1 MNSSLTA
8 LNRSIKN
15 YDEKIAE
22 ETRRLEA
29 HTQAKRD
36 EINRRL
42 DAAKEAV
49 AEADHRNKQ
58 VIEQKRNELIKKD
71 EVKSKG
77 QAAEGKR
84 QQLQDRITECQT
96 MINKCKE
103 QEKNSLAPYGID
115 IKGVLQSIS
124 KTHWH
129 GDTPIG
135 PLGLYVKVKDQ
146 KWAPLLRAQ
155 LGNLMTSFACTHAKD
170 RLQLKKILD
179 QSKKYFCSFVLPA
192 PMMLSCLLAFTL
204 MLSSQKGIYS
214 TIRVV
219 SHVGMSSLSCV
230 LWTWV
235 VSSNKLMIVVTSTE
249 TGFRPICASS
259 SDQFSEH

>member
-8 LNRSIKN
+8 LNRSIKE

-49 AEADHRNKQ
+49 AEADRRNKN
-58 VIEQKRNELIKKD
+58 VIEQKRNKLTEKD
-71 EVKSKG
+71 EVGSKG
-77 QAAEGKR
+77 QAAEGRR
-84 QQLQDRITECQT
+84 QQVQERITDCQT

-103 QEKNSLAPYGID
+103 QEKNTLAPYGHD

-124 KTHWH
+124 RMQWH
-129 GDTPIG
+129 GDVPIG
-135 PLGLYVKVKDQ
+135 PFGLYVKLKDQ

-155 LGNLMTSFACTHAKD
+155 LGKLMTSFACTDARD

-179 QSKKYFCSFVLPA
+179 QTKKYFCLFMPLA
-192 PMMLSCLLAFTL
+192 LMMLIYLSVFMST
-204 MLSSQKGIYS
+204 LSSQKKTYS
-214 TIRVV
+214 TIRLV
-219 SHVGMSSLSCV
+219 SRVGMSSLFCA
-230 LWTWV
+230 LLMWV
-235 VSSNKLMIVVTSTE
+235 VSWDKIMIVVISGWDRFPTHTCFE
-249 TGFRPICASS
+249 F
-259 SDQFSEH
+259 

>member
-8 LNRSIKN
+8 LNRSLKE

-42 DAAKEAV
+42 DAAKEVV
-49 AEADHRNKQ
+49 AEADRRNKE
-58 VIEQKRNELIKKD
+58 VIEQKRNKLAEND

-77 QAAEGKR
+77 LAAEGKR
-84 QQLQDRITECQT
+84 QQLQERITECQT

-103 QEKNSLAPYGID
+103 QEKNSLASYGHD
-115 IKGVLQSIS
+115 IKGVLQSINRMQ
-124 KTHWH
+124 WH
-129 GDTPIG
+129 GDTPMG
-135 PLGLYVKVKDQ
+135 PFGLYVKLKDQ

-155 LGNLMTSFACTHAKD
+155 LGSLMMSFACTDARD

-179 QSKKYFCSFVLPA
+179 QSKKYFCLFMPLA
-192 PMMLSCLLAFTL
+192 RMMLIYLSAFMST
-204 MLSSQKGIYS
+204 LSSQKEICS
-214 TIRVV
+214 TIGLV
-219 SHVGMSSLSCV
+219 SHVGMSSLFCA
-230 LWTWV
+230 LLMWV
-235 VSSNKLMIVVTSTE
+235 V
-249 TGFRPICASS
+249 F
-259 SDQFSEH
+259 